1 MKRRHSLLIAIAAL
15 CGGWAVSAQSTR
27 EGDLGLGKLL
37 VASRDLSDP
46 AFSES
51 VILLVRY
58 DEDGTVGLM
67 INRRSGMTISRA
79 LRDLNLGS
87 DSTDPVYRGGPVE
100 PVSVLALLRSRLQP
114 EGAAPVFG
122 DVFLV
127 STKDLLEKTLAKG
140 PGPGEFRVYL
150 GYCGWSR
157 GQLEN
162 EVRQGSWHIFN
173 RSADLVFD
181 SEPDSMWRRLIA
193 RVEQNIAERRR
204 PPRVTRLTLDFWNP
218 VMRVHVAP
226 SQPSGARSQ

>member
-1 MKRRHSLLIAIAAL
+1 MRRQRSLLLSIAVAAL
-15 CGGWAVSAQSTR
+15 WSSLVVCAQSAR
-27 EGDLGLGKLL
+27 EGDLGIGKLL

-67 INRRSGMTISRA
+67 INRRTGMSISRA
-79 LRDLNLGS
+79 LRDLNVGGDRS
-87 DSTDPVYRGGPVE
+87 DPVYRGGPVE
-100 PVSVLALLRSRLQP
+100 PVSVLALLRSRVQP

-122 DVFLV
+122 DVYLV
-127 STKDLLEKTLAKG
+127 STKALLEKTLDRG

-150 GYCGWSR
+150 GYCGWGR
-157 GQLEN
+157 GQLEH

-181 SEPDSMWRRLIA
+181 PEPESVWRRLMA
-193 RVEQNIAERRR
+193 RVEQNVAQ
-204 PPRVTRLTLDFWNP
+204 RVWSSRAGRITN
-218 VMRVHVAP
+218 
-226 SQPSGARSQ
+226 

>member
-1 MKRRHSLLIAIAAL
+1 MRRQRSLLLSIAVTAL
-15 CGGWAVSAQSTR
+15 WGGLVVCAQSTR
-27 EGDLGLGKLL
+27 EGDLGIGKLL

-67 INRRSGMTISRA
+67 INRRTGMTISRA
-79 LRDLNLGS
+79 LRDLNVG
-87 DSTDPVYRGGPVE
+87 DDRTDPVYRGGPVE
-100 PVSVLALLRSRLQP
+100 PVSVLALLRSRVQP

-122 DVFLV
+122 DVYLV

-140 PGPGEFRVYL
+140 PAPTEFRVYL

-157 GQLEN
+157 GQLEK

-181 SEPDSMWRRLIA
+181 SEPDSMWRRLMA
-193 RVEQNIAERRR
+193 RVEQNIAEWRRLS
-204 PPRVTRLTLDFWNP
+204 PLSRLTLDP
-218 VMRVHVAP
+218 GIR
-226 SQPSGARSQ
+226 